1 MLVALVVVFII
12 GYLLI
17 ALEHPIKIDKSAT
30 ALLLGMIM
38 WVLFMLG
45 AESIPFVVEQAA
57 KHGYDTA
64 HLAAYINNVQVIEH
78 LGDISSTLFFL
89 IGAMTIVEL
98 IDIHGGFTIITQ
110 HITTRDKLRLLWIL
124 SFVTFFMSA
133 VLDNLT
139 TSIVMVMLLRKL
151 VNNQHERWLYAS
163 MIILAANA
171 GGAWSPIGD
180 ITTIMLW
187 VKNNVTT
194 GALICYVLIPS
205 LVAMIVPLLF
215 ITRALKGKLEPMAA
229 MEKTVESPITQKE
242 RNTLFYLG
250 IGGLIFVPIFK
261 TITHLPPFIGML
273 FSLGVLW
280 VFTEIMYNQ
289 KPMGAER
296 QHRLPRVLQRIDTP
310 TILFFLGILMAVA
323 VLQATGILGSMAD
336 WLDVNVH
343 NIYIINLLLG
353 ILSSIVDNVPLVA
366 AAIGMYDVVPFDQ
379 VPELL
384 SAGDFY
390 RLNFVEDGGFW
401 LLLSFCAGVGGSM
414 LIIGSAA
421 GVVVM
426 GLEKMNFGWY
436 LKHISFLALMGYLAG
451 ALVLIAELMLFPP
464 IHTFHGF

>member
-1 MLVALVVVFII
+1 MYAALVVVFII

-30 ALLLGMIM
+30 ALLLGMVM

-45 AESIPFVVEQAA
+45 ADAIPFVVEQAA
-57 KHGYDTA
+57 AHGYA
-64 HLAAYINNVQVIEH
+64 GHLGNYINNVLIIEH
-78 LGDISSTLFFL
+78 MGDISSTLFFL

-98 IDIHGGFTIITQ
+98 VDVHGGFSIITSR
-110 HITTRDKLRLLWIL
+110 ITSRDKKKLLWIL

-133 VLDNLT
+133 ILDNLT

-151 VNNQHERWLYAS
+151 VADQKERWLYAS

-187 VKNNVTT
+187 VKGNIST
-194 GALICYVLIPS
+194 GSVIMYILLPS

-215 ITRALKGKLEPMAA
+215 VTGKLGGKLAA
-229 MEKTVESPITQKE
+229 IEQNDEREQNIVSQKE
-242 RNTLFYLG
+242 RNMLFYLG
-250 IGGLIFVPIFK
+250 VGGLIFVPIFK

-273 FSLGVLW
+273 FSLSVLW
-280 VFTEIMYNQ
+280 IITEIMYNS

-323 VLQATGILGSMAD
+323 VLQVTGILGDMAG
-336 WLDVNVH
+336 WLDTNVH
-343 NIYIINLLLG
+343 NIYIINILLG
-353 ILSSIVDNVPLVA
+353 FLSSIVDNVPLVA
-366 AAIGMYDVVPFDQ
+366 AAQGMYEILPLEQ
-379 VPELL
+379 
-384 SAGDFY
+384 AQAIIAQGGDLY
-390 RLNFVEDGGFW
+390 QLNFMVDGSFW
-401 LLLSFCAGVGGSM
+401 LLLTYCAGVGGSM

-436 LKHISFLALMGYLAG
+436 LKNITIWAAIGYLAG
-451 ALVLIAELMLFPP
+451 AAILIGELLLFPP
-464 IHTFHGF
+464 TQLIYGL